1 MSLISI
7 FFILFFY
14 ISALIFILGVSYK
27 LVQYWNTPAPLKIP
41 IAPSAL
47 DTKGVILRF
56 IREIFLFSSLFKA
69 NKWTWLFGWS
79 FHLALVLL
87 FFRHLV
93 YFWPGEVPL
102 ILYKTEPFKYAAYP
116 LIFGLTGL
124 LSRRI
129 FVDRVRYISSPSDYL
144 MLLVL
149 IFIASTGM
157 VMTFANH
164 HPNLLMV
171 KNFAEGL
178 ITLNWSELPREF
190 IFLAHI
196 FPVFCLIAIF
206 PISKLLHAPGIFFSP
221 TFNQVDNARKKR
233 HISDWASKNE
243 DGSKINLENNNK
255 EVK

>member
-1 MSLISI
+1 MSPISI
-7 FFILFFY
+7 FFIIFFY
-14 ISALIFILGVSYK
+14 IASLIFILGVSYK
-27 LVQYWNTPAPLKIP
+27 LVQYCNTPAPLKIP
-41 IAPSAL
+41 IAPSSL
-47 DTKGVILRF
+47 DKKGVFLRF
-56 IREIFLFSSLFKA
+56 FREIFLFSSLFKA
-69 NKWTWLFGWS
+69 SKWTWLFGWT

-93 YFWPGEVPL
+93 YFWPGDVPI

-116 LIFGLTGL
+116 LVFGLTGL
-124 LSRRI
+124 LGRRI

-144 MLLVL
+144 MLLAL
-149 IFIASTGM
+149 IFIALTGM
-157 VMTFANH
+157 FMTFGHN

-178 ITLNWSELPREF
+178 ITFQWSELPGEI

-221 TFNQVDNARKKR
+221 TLNQVDNARKRR
-233 HISDWASKNE
+233 HISDWASKKDN
-243 DGSKINLENNNK
+243 DLKIELENNNK
-255 EVK
+255 KDD